1 MKRKRASSTPIRPTS
16 SSGSSSSSGN
26 LMPLQTMTMLRSMAP
41 LVLLISP
48 SLNYYSQAFCFEP
61 QICRIN
67 IKHLCRINLHGR
79 NHPLCA
85 PYRKQQLLIT
95 KQPHLLMT
103 SYDNDNSDPNDNSG
117 SILGASL
124 LYAGTA
130 IGAGAIALPA
140 ETVGAGFVPSTF
152 GLVLC
157 WIFTFVTSMVTLEA
171 SWLASTSS
179 FSSASM
185 YSENSVAGTD
195 NHNSGGGDGGGFL
208 SFSKMALGIPGEII
222 TASLF
227 WFLLTAI
234 IVAYTAE
241 GGQLI
246 SQLVQE
252 VVASKDENV
261 ILHPAIGSLLFAS
274 FFATLANFG
283 TASVDAINRIF
294 VSGLVL
300 TFVLLVGECLP
311 LVQISNL
318 LSHSDWTK
326 LYPPVI
332 SIGILSLG
340 AQNVVPTLLQYLKN
354 DPIKTRQAIFI
365 GSLVP
370 LLLYLIWEAIFLG
383 VVDASTI
390 DGSTDVD
397 VMSVLLGQIGGGSVS
412 DSTIVSDLVEG
423 FSFCAIGSSMAGASV
438 SLVDFFQDGITI
450 FNKYHDESSNVGQ
463 SLSGKDNSRLVAT
476 ALALAPPVILAY
488 AFPNIFLTAL
498 EEAGLLGGVSLYGI
512 LPAISILSL
521 HHFSSDKGRGQ
532 SGIMP
537 GRLGGGEIALI
548 ALVGVSLAL
557 VLPEIRGLLG

>member
-1 MKRKRASSTPIRPTS
+1 MTTS
-16 SSGSSSSSGN
+16 N
-26 LMPLQTMTMLRSMAP
+26 
-41 LVLLISP
+41 
-48 SLNYYSQAFCFEP
+48 
-61 QICRIN
+61 
-67 IKHLCRINLHGR
+67 
-79 NHPLCA
+79 
-85 PYRKQQLLIT
+85 
-95 KQPHLLMT
+95 
-103 SYDNDNSDPNDNSG
+103 NDNSDPNDNSG

-140 ETVGAGFVPSTF
+140 ETIGAGFVPSTF

-171 SWLASTSS
+171 SWLASSS
-179 FSSASM
+179 SSSASM
-185 YSENSVAGTD
+185 RSENNVVGTD
-195 NHNSGGGDGGGFL
+195 NNNSGGGGGGGGGFL
-208 SFSKMALGIPGEII
+208 SFSKMSLGVPGEII
-222 TASLF
+222 TATLF

-241 GGQLI
+241 GGQLV
-246 SQLVQE
+246 SKLVQE
-252 VVASKDENV
+252 VFASKDED
-261 ILHPAIGSLLFAS
+261 IIFHPVIGSLLFAS

-294 VSGLVL
+294 VSGLIV

-311 LVQISNL
+311 LVQASNL

-370 LLLYLIWEAIFLG
+370 LILYLIWEAIFLG
-383 VVDASTI
+383 VVDASTM

-397 VMSVLLGQIGGGSVS
+397 VMSVLLGQIGGGSGS
-412 DSTIVSDLVEG
+412 DSTIVSNLVEG

-450 FNKYHDESSNVGQ
+450 LSNNRDETLNDHQ
-463 SLSGKDNSRLVAT
+463 SLAVHNEKNWDSSGKVNSRILAT
-476 ALALAPPVILAY
+476 FLALGPPVILAY
-488 AFPNIFLTAL
+488 AYPNIFLTAL

-512 LPAISILSL
+512 LPAIAILSL
-521 HHFSSDKGRGQ
+521 HHFSSDKGHGQ
-532 SGIMP
+532 SDIMP

-548 ALVGVSLAL
+548 ALVVVSLAL
-557 VLPEIRGLLG
+557 ILPEVRGFM